1 MSEEY
6 PRRGR
11 NWLTAMGVL
20 FLVVATVTLVRDII
34 IWSPDFVV
42 QFFFDSEINA
52 QKVSLGAIAFG
63 TFMVVLG
70 FGKKNVQ
77 VRWISSKLKY
87 AKTCNYWQ
95 NLQFNLRQN
104 LVFPYLEEIPI

>member
-20 FLVVATVTLVRDII
+20 FLVVAAVTLVRDII
-34 IWSPDFVV
+34 IWSPDFVIE
-42 QFFFDSEINA
+42 FFFNSEINA
-52 QKVSLGAIAFG
+52 QKVSLCAIAFG
-63 TFMVVLG
+63 VFMIALG

-77 VRWISSKLKY
+77 AR
-87 AKTCNYWQ
+87 
-95 NLQFNLRQN
+95 
-104 LVFPYLEEIPI
+104 

>member
-42 QFFFDSEINA
+42 QFFFNSDVNP
-52 QKVSLGAIAFG
+52 QKISLGSIAFG
-63 TFMVVLG
+63 MFMIVWG
-70 FGKKNVQ
+70 YKKPNV
-77 VRWISSKLKY
+77 
-87 AKTCNYWQ
+87 KT
-95 NLQFNLRQN
+95 R
-104 LVFPYLEEIPI
+104 

>member
-1 MSEEY
+1 MNGEY
-6 PRRGR
+6 TKRGR

-34 IWSPDFVV
+34 IWSPDFVIE
-42 QFFFDSEINA
+42 FFFNSEINA

-63 TFMVVLG
+63 SFMIALG

-77 VRWISSKLKY
+77 AR
-87 AKTCNYWQ
+87 
-95 NLQFNLRQN
+95 
-104 LVFPYLEEIPI
+104 

>member
-20 FLVVATVTLVRDII
+20 FLVIAAVTLVRDII

-42 QFFFDSEINA
+42 EFFF
-52 QKVSLGAIAFG
+52 QFG
-63 TFMVVLG
+63 
-70 FGKKNVQ
+70 N
-77 VRWISSKLKY
+77 
-87 AKTCNYWQ
+87 
-95 NLQFNLRQN
+95 
-104 LVFPYLEEIPI
+104 

>member
-34 IWSPDFVV
+34 IWSPDFVIE
-42 QFFFDSEINA
+42 FFFNSEINA
-52 QKVSLGAIAFG
+52 QKVSLGAIVFG
-63 TFMVVLG
+63 ASMIALG
-70 FGKKNVQ
+70 FGRKNVQ
-77 VRWISSKLKY
+77 AR
-87 AKTCNYWQ
+87 
-95 NLQFNLRQN
+95 
-104 LVFPYLEEIPI
+104 

>member
-11 NWLTAMGVL
+11 NWLTAMGIL

-42 QFFFDSEINA
+42 EFFFNSEINT
-52 QKVSLGAIAFG
+52 QKVSLGAITFG
-63 TFMVVLG
+63 TFMIVLG
-70 FGKKNVQ
+70 FIKKNVQ
-77 VRWISSKLKY
+77 AR
-87 AKTCNYWQ
+87 
-95 NLQFNLRQN
+95 
-104 LVFPYLEEIPI
+104 

>member
-20 FLVVATVTLVRDII
+20 FLVVAAVTLVRDII

-42 QFFFDSEINA
+42 EFFFNSEINA

-63 TFMVVLG
+63 VFMVTLG
-70 FGKKNVQ
+70 FAKKNIQ
-77 VRWISSKLKY
+77 AR
-87 AKTCNYWQ
+87 
-95 NLQFNLRQN
+95 
-104 LVFPYLEEIPI
+104 

>member
-20 FLVVATVTLVRDII
+20 FLVVATVTLIRDII

-42 QFFFDSEINA
+42 EFFSAIT
-52 QKVSLGAIAFG
+52 SLLEP
-63 TFMVVLG
+63 M
-70 FGKKNVQ
+70 
-77 VRWISSKLKY
+77 
-87 AKTCNYWQ
+87 
-95 NLQFNLRQN
+95 FNK
-104 LVFPYLEEIPI
+104 

>member
-20 FLVVATVTLVRDII
+20 FLVVATVTLVRDLI

-52 QKVSLGAIAFG
+52 QKVSLGSNCVWYVYGSARIWKEKC
-63 TFMVVLG
+63 T
-70 FGKKNVQ
+70 
-77 VRWISSKLKY
+77 SKMNFFE
-87 AKTCNYWQ
+87 AKI
-95 NLQFNLRQN
+95 R
-104 LVFPYLEEIPI
+104 

>member
-6 PRRGR
+6 PHRGR

-20 FLVVATVTLVRDII
+20 ILDVTTETLDRVII

-42 QFFFDSEINA
+42 EFFFNSEINA

-63 TFMVVLG
+63 AFMVTLG
-70 FGKKNVQ
+70 FGKKNIQ
-77 VRWISSKLKY
+77 AR
-87 AKTCNYWQ
+87 
-95 NLQFNLRQN
+95 
-104 LVFPYLEEIPI
+104 

>member
-20 FLVVATVTLVRDII
+20 FLVVATVTLIRDII

-42 QFFFDSEINA
+42 EFFFNSEINA
-52 QKVSLGAIAFG
+52 QKVSLGAIVWSVYG
-63 TFMVVLG
+63 NIRIWKEKYP
-70 FGKKNVQ
+70 GKMNFFK
-77 VRWISSKLKY
+77 
-87 AKTCNYWQ
+87 AKIC
-95 NLQFNLRQN
+95 
-104 LVFPYLEEIPI
+104 

>member
-1 MSEEY
+1 MSTEY
-6 PRRGR
+6 TKRGR

-20 FLVVATVTLVRDII
+20 FLVVAAVTLVRDII
-34 IWSPDFVV
+34 IWSHDFVF

-63 TFMVVLG
+63 AFMVALG

-77 VRWISSKLKY
+77 AR
-87 AKTCNYWQ
+87 
-95 NLQFNLRQN
+95 
-104 LVFPYLEEIPI
+104 

>member
-1 MSEEY
+1 LSEDY

-20 FLVVATVTLVRDII
+20 FLVIAIVTLVRDIV
-34 IWSPDFVV
+34 IWGPDFVV
-42 QFFFDSEINA
+42 EFFFNSEINA

-63 TFMVVLG
+63 MFMVVLG

-77 VRWISSKLKY
+77 VR
-87 AKTCNYWQ
+87 
-95 NLQFNLRQN
+95 
-104 LVFPYLEEIPI
+104 

>member
-20 FLVVATVTLVRDII
+20 FLVVAMVTLVRDVI
-34 IWSPDFVV
+34 IWSPDFVI

-63 TFMVVLG
+63 MFMVVLG
-70 FGKKNVQ
+70 FVKKNFQ
-77 VRWISSKLKY
+77 AR
-87 AKTCNYWQ
+87 
-95 NLQFNLRQN
+95 
-104 LVFPYLEEIPI
+104 

>member
-42 QFFFDSEINA
+42 QFFFDSNVNA
-52 QKVSLGAIAFG
+52 QKVSLVSIAFG
-63 TFMVVLG
+63 IFMIVWG
-70 FGKKNVQ
+70 YKKPNV
-77 VRWISSKLKY
+77 
-87 AKTCNYWQ
+87 KT
-95 NLQFNLRQN
+95 R
-104 LVFPYLEEIPI
+104 

>member
-20 FLVVATVTLVRDII
+20 FLVVAAVSLVRDII

-42 QFFFDSEINA
+42 EFFFNSEINA

-63 TFMVVLG
+63 MFMLILG
-70 FGKKNVQ
+70 FGKKNIQ
-77 VRWISSKLKY
+77 VR
-87 AKTCNYWQ
+87 
-95 NLQFNLRQN
+95 
-104 LVFPYLEEIPI
+104 

>member
-34 IWSPDFVV
+34 IWSPDFVIE
-42 QFFFDSEINA
+42 FFFNSEINA
-52 QKVSLGAIAFG
+52 QKVSLGAIVFG
-63 TFMVVLG
+63 ASMIALG
-70 FGKKNVQ
+70 FGKKNVR
-77 VRWISSKLKY
+77 VR
-87 AKTCNYWQ
+87 
-95 NLQFNLRQN
+95 
-104 LVFPYLEEIPI
+104 

>member
-42 QFFFDSEINA
+42 QFFFDSNVNT
-52 QKVSLGAIAFG
+52 QKVSLGSIAFG
-63 TFMVVLG
+63 LFMIVWG
-70 FGKKNVQ
+70 YKKPNVKA
-77 VRWISSKLKY
+77 R
-87 AKTCNYWQ
+87 
-95 NLQFNLRQN
+95 
-104 LVFPYLEEIPI
+104 

>member
-20 FLVVATVTLVRDII
+20 FLVIAIVTLIRDIV

-42 QFFFDSEINA
+42 EFFFNSEINA
-52 QKVSLGAIAFG
+52 QKVSLGAIVFG
-63 TFMVVLG
+63 MFMVVLG
-70 FGKKNVQ
+70 FVKKNFQ
-77 VRWISSKLKY
+77 AR
-87 AKTCNYWQ
+87 
-95 NLQFNLRQN
+95 
-104 LVFPYLEEIPI
+104 

>member
-20 FLVVATVTLVRDII
+20 FLVVATVTLIRDII

-42 QFFFDSEINA
+42 EFFFNSEINA
-52 QKVSLGAIAFG
+52 QNVSVGAISFGAFMI
-63 TFMVVLG
+63 TLG
-70 FGKKNVQ
+70 FVKKNVQ
-77 VRWISSKLKY
+77 PR
-87 AKTCNYWQ
+87 
-95 NLQFNLRQN
+95 
-104 LVFPYLEEIPI
+104 